1 MAIFQL
7 SGTDA
12 VFTQMLSKSPS
23 HSISKPHLYFN
34 ITQITTGKANDHEPY
49 DCALVAWQLI
59 HENSPE
65 NLLQEQDK
73 YNADTHPTAQ
83 HGKLCTY
90 GHCTYIP
97 ISEWQLVITY
107 IKKSASW
114 NSVCLCMKERAGCS
128 NRRLYISILQH
139 TELLASPVD
148 FNTKVGYFGW

>member
-1 MAIFQL
+1 MRPALTKILHSFLLPFALYRGTIMAIFQL

-34 ITQITTGKANDHEPY
+34 ITQITTGKADDHEPY

-59 HENSPE
+59 HENNPE

-83 HGKLCTY
+83 HSKLCTY
-90 GHCTYIP
+90 GHCPHIP
-97 ISEWQLVITY
+97 LSEWRLVITY
-107 IKKSASW
+107 KK
-114 NSVCLCMKERAGCS
+114 N
-128 NRRLYISILQH
+128 LQPA
-139 TELLASPVD
+139 T
-148 FNTKVGYFGW
+148 VGVYA